1 MDWKWSKERVKIT
14 TERLPKS
21 LIALDV
27 ELEPAQVEKG
37 LDRAARRI
45 SEKHNIPGFRK
56 GKAPRFI
63 IENYFG
69 REALIEEATDD
80 LINKAYRA
88 ALEQEQIKPVGQ
100 GQIEAIDVNDGF
112 RFRITVPV
120 YPTITLP
127 DYRTFRIPLQ
137 VEAVTDEMVG
147 LALNSVR
154 DRHVVLRELE
164 EPRPA
169 QQGDQLT
176 VRLETLVDGERVEDF
191 GEADEIPE
199 TTLVLDPDYVI
210 EPLYHGLLG
219 AQLEETREIPAHI
232 PADHEDERVRDKDV
246 VFKVQVTA
254 MQERLL
260 PEWDELPTLEEFE
273 GTLEEFRDHIRAD
286 LEQRAQRRAEQDVI
300 NRFIA
305 QVVEQT
311 EYDLPDVM
319 IAEVA
324 DELLNEQGAQFARY
338 GISLDQMLQ
347 FRNQT
352 REDARAEFVGEAEQ
366 RLKTRL
372 ALGRVVEQEMLM
384 IDPNEVQAAAQA
396 MLASYAQEELPDV
409 MQALSNPQTREQFMY
424 NIANSVLDTK
434 LRARLLAIAAGEALE
449 PSSDHA
455 EHDHDHAEH
464 DHSDGDA
471 PAPEADPN
479 DGDPPIAA
487 AAEAAASP
495 EEQVEAEQNQSIL
508 KTDERDPA

>member
-1 MDWKWSKERVKIT
+1 MKIT

-63 IENYFG
+63 VENYFG
-69 REALIEEATDD
+69 REALMEEATDD

-88 ALEQEQIKPVGQ
+88 ALEQEKIEPVGQ
-100 GQIEAIDVNDGF
+100 GQIEAIDVNEGF

-127 DYRTFRIPLQ
+127 DYRVIRIPLS
-137 VEAVTDEMVG
+137 VDTVTDEMVG

-210 EPLYHGLLG
+210 EPLYQGLLG

-254 MQERLL
+254 IQERML
-260 PEWDELPTLEEFE
+260 PEWDEIPTLEEFE
-273 GTLEEFRDHIRAD
+273 GTLEEFREHTRTD
-286 LEQRAQRRAEQDVI
+286 LEQRAKHRAEQDVL

-305 QVVEQT
+305 QVIAQT

-319 IAEVA
+319 ITEVA

-352 REDARAEFVGEAEQ
+352 REDARAEFMGEAEQ

-372 ALGRVVEQEMLM
+372 ALGQMLEREMLM
-384 IDPNEVQAAAQA
+384 LDRDEVQAAAQA
-396 MLASYAQEELPDV
+396 MLESYAQEELPTV
-409 MQALSNPQTREQFMY
+409 MQALGNPQTQEQFMY
-424 NIANSVLDTK
+424 NVAHSVLDTK
-434 LRARLLAIAAGEALE
+434 LRARLLAIAAGEAPE
-449 PSSDHA
+449 PGSDHA
-455 EHDHDHAEH
+455 AHDHAAH
-464 DHSDGDA
+464 DHSDSDA

-479 DGDPPIAA
+479 DGDPPIAV